1 VHGCLIADFTAS
13 RLGGGGPAARTAHA
27 RACTTKHA
35 ARHRFAGWSEIS
47 ARQRTR
53 RFRRDVLQTVHSQL
67 RRLVCIRRWPAS
79 RCRGWPTS
87 AAATMRPRRA
97 RRIVAPGCGRAL
109 RGGTCTFTAW
119 RWRGAR
125 RARPRRARC
134 IVAPGCGRAWRG
146 GTCTFTVW
154 RWRGARRARGAR
166 GACGA
171 AVSGVARRW
180 AASRWRRCGCAGRG
194 ASLRP
199 AAAAHGEEV
208 RALAHE
214 RSDAEAGS

>member
-1 VHGCLIADFTAS
+1 
-13 RLGGGGPAARTAHA
+13 
-27 RACTTKHA
+27 
-35 ARHRFAGWSEIS
+35 
-47 ARQRTR
+47 
-53 RFRRDVLQTVHSQL
+53 
-67 RRLVCIRRWPAS
+67 
-79 RCRGWPTS
+79 
-87 AAATMRPRRA
+87 MRPRRA
-97 RRIVAPGCGRAL
+97 RCIVAPGCGRAW
-109 RGGTCTFTAW
+109 RGGTCTFIAW
-119 RWRGAR
+119 LWRGAR

-214 RSDAEAGS
+214 RSDAEAGSWCDAVALRVTRCALARWRRCADASMHVARVLARTYALAHTTKGEHAGGFSVVGLWRGGGQARAVA